1 MKYISGLAIIAIIMA
16 AATSCRST
24 KTIQTAISKKDTA
37 VVVPVVDSRADSM
50 RYIRNIWDTI
60 RKNDIKFNT
69 FNAKIKVHFE
79 GSDGKNY
86 DFTAYVKMKKDSLL
100 WVSIR
105 IALIDFEAFRV
116 KITPDSL
123 IILDKT
129 KKTYQLR
136 SVQSL
141 QEVIQIPLTFA
152 DLQNLLIG
160 NPIFLDSSIN
170 SYKKDDRYISL
181 ISIGT
186 VFKHLLTVSK
196 DDYTIQH
203 SKLDDV
209 DPVRARTAD
218 ITYGDYQNKNGVQ
231 FSAYRKITV
240 SEKQKLDVTMEYKQF
255 DFNVD
260 LNTPFSI
267 PKNYKRN

>member
-1 MKYISGLAIIAIIMA
+1 MKHISGLVIITFIMA

-37 VVVPVVDSRADSM
+37 VVVPVVDHRADSM
-50 RYIRNIWDTI
+50 QYISKIWDTI
-60 RKNDIKFNT
+60 RQNTIKFNT
-69 FNAKIKVHFE
+69 FSAKIKVHCE
-79 GSDGKNY
+79 RSDGKNY

-100 WVSIR
+100 WISIR
-105 IALIDFEAFRV
+105 ALDVIEVFRV

-123 IILDKT
+123 IIIDKN

-141 QEVIQIPLTFA
+141 QEGIQIPLTFT
-152 DLQNLLIG
+152 DLQNLLVG
-160 NPIFLDSSIN
+160 NPIFLDSNIN
-170 SYKKDDRYISL
+170 SFKRDDRYISL
-181 ISIGT
+181 ISMGA

-218 ITYGDYQNKNGVQ
+218 ITYGDYQNKNGIP
-231 FSAYRKITV
+231 FSTYRKITV
-240 SEKQKLDVTMEYKQF
+240 SEKQKLDLSMEYKQ
-255 DFNVD
+255 
-260 LNTPFSI
+260 
-267 PKNYKRN
+267 

>member
-1 MKYISGLAIIAIIMA
+1 MKYSTGLVIIALIMA

-24 KTIQTAISKKDTA
+24 KTIQTAIAKKDTA
-37 VVVPVVDSRADSM
+37 IVVPVVDRRADSM
-50 RYIRNIWDTI
+50 LYIKNVWDTI
-60 RKNDIKFNT
+60 RKNTIDYKT
-69 FNAKIKVHFE
+69 FSAKIKVHFE
-79 GSDGKNY
+79 QSDGKNY

-100 WVSIR
+100 WLSIR
-105 IALIDFEAFRV
+105 ALDVIEVFRA

-123 IILDKT
+123 IIIDKN

-141 QEVIQIPLTFA
+141 QEVIQIPLTFN
-152 DLQNLLIG
+152 DLQNLLVG
-160 NPIFLDSSIN
+160 NPIFLDSNIN
-170 SYKKDDRYISL
+170 SYKKDDKYISL
-181 ISIGT
+181 MSLGT
-186 VFKHLLTVSK
+186 VFKHLLTVNK
-196 DDYTIQH
+196 DDYTLQH

-218 ITYGDYQNKNGVQ
+218 ITYGDYQNKNGVW

-240 SEKQKLDVTMEYKQF
+240 SEKQKLDLTMEYKQF
-255 DFNVD
+255 DFNSD
-260 LNTPFSI
+260 LNILFSI

>member
-1 MKYISGLAIIAIIMA
+1 MKYISGLVILIILMA
-16 AATSCRST
+16 ATTSCRST
-24 KTIQTAISKKDTA
+24 KTIQTAIAKKDTA

-50 RYIRNIWDTI
+50 QYIRKIWDTI
-60 RKNDIKFNT
+60 RQNDIKFNT
-69 FNAKIKVHFE
+69 FSAKIKVHFE
-79 GSDGKNY
+79 RSDGKNY

-100 WVSIR
+100 WISIR
-105 IALIDFEAFRV
+105 ALDVIEVFRA

-123 IILDKT
+123 IMLDRN

-141 QEVIQIPLTFA
+141 QEVIQIPLTFT
-152 DLQNLLIG
+152 DLQNLLVG
-160 NPIFLDSSIN
+160 NPIFLDSNIN

-181 ISIGT
+181 ISMGT
-186 VFKHLLTVSK
+186 IFKHLLTVSK
-196 DDYTIQH
+196 DDYTLQH

-209 DPVRARTAD
+209 DPIRARTAD

-260 LNTPFSI
+260 LNTTFNI

>member
-1 MKYISGLAIIAIIMA
+1 MKYISGLVIIAIIMA

-37 VVVPVVDSRADSM
+37 VIVPVVDHRVDSIQ
-50 RYIRNIWDTI
+50 YIRKIWDTI
-60 RKNDIKFNT
+60 HQNNIKFNT
-69 FNAKIKVHFE
+69 FSAKIKVHFE
-79 GSDGKNY
+79 RSDGKNY

-100 WVSIR
+100 WVSVR
-105 IALIDFEAFRV
+105 ALDVLEVFRV

-123 IILDKT
+123 IILDKN
-129 KKTYQLR
+129 KKTVQLR

-141 QEVIQIPLTFA
+141 QEVIQIPLTFT
-152 DLQNLLIG
+152 DLQNLLVG
-160 NPIFLDSSIN
+160 NPIFLDSNIN

-181 ISIGT
+181 ISMGI

-209 DPVRARTAD
+209 DPIRSRTAD

>member
-1 MKYISGLAIIAIIMA
+1 MKYISGLVIITLIMA

-37 VVVPVVDSRADSM
+37 VTVPVVDHRADSM
-50 RYIRNIWDTI
+50 LYIRKIWDTI
-60 RKNDIKFNT
+60 HQNNIKFNT

-79 GSDGKNY
+79 RSDGKNY
-86 DFTAYVKMKKDSLL
+86 DFTAYVKNIKDSVL
-100 WVSIR
+100 WISVR
-105 IALIDFEAFRV
+105 AVLDFEVFRV

-129 KKTYQLR
+129 KKTAQLR

-141 QEVIQIPLTFA
+141 QEVIQIPLTFN
-152 DLQNLLIG
+152 DLQNLLVG
-160 NPIFLDSSIN
+160 NPIFLDSNIN

-181 ISIGT
+181 ISMGT
-186 VFKHLLTVSK
+186 IFKHLLTVSK
-196 DDYTIQH
+196 DDYTLQH

-209 DPVRARTAD
+209 DPIRARTAD

-231 FSAYRKITV
+231 FSTYRKITV

-260 LNTPFSI
+260 LNTSFSI

>member
-1 MKYISGLAIIAIIMA
+1 MKYISGLVIIVIIMA

-24 KTIQTAISKKDTA
+24 KTIQTAIAKKDTA
-37 VVVPVVDSRADSM
+37 VVVPVVDHRDDSM
-50 RYIRNIWDTI
+50 QYIRKIWDTI
-60 RKNDIKFNT
+60 HQNNIKFNT
-69 FNAKIKVHFE
+69 FNAKVKVHFE
-79 GSDGKNY
+79 RSDGKNY

-100 WVSIR
+100 WISVR
-105 IALIDFEAFRV
+105 ALLDIEVFRM

-129 KKTYQLR
+129 KRTYQLR

-141 QEVIQIPLTFA
+141 QEVIQIPLTFS
-152 DLQNLLIG
+152 DLENLLVG
-160 NPIFLDSSIN
+160 NPIFLDSNIN
-170 SYKKDDRYISL
+170 SYKRDERYISL
-181 ISIGT
+181 ISLGT

-209 DPVRARTAD
+209 DPARSRTAD

-260 LNTPFSI
+260 LNTPFNI

>member
-1 MKYISGLAIIAIIMA
+1 MKYISGLVIIVIIMA

-24 KTIQTAISKKDTA
+24 KTIQTAIAKKDTA
-37 VVVPVVDSRADSM
+37 VVVPLVDHRVDSVQ
-50 RYIRNIWDTI
+50 YIRKIWDTI
-60 RKNDIKFNT
+60 RQNNIKFNT
-69 FNAKIKVHFE
+69 FSAKVKVHFE
-79 GSDGKNY
+79 RSDGKNY

-100 WVSIR
+100 WVSVR
-105 IALIDFEAFRV
+105 ALDVIEVFRV

-123 IILDKT
+123 IIIDKN

-141 QEVIQIPLTFA
+141 QEVIQIPLTFT
-152 DLQNLLIG
+152 DLQNLLVG
-160 NPIFLDSSIN
+160 NPIFLDSNIN
-170 SYKKDDRYISL
+170 SFKRDDRYISL
-181 ISIGT
+181 ISMGA

-209 DPVRARTAD
+209 DPVRSRTAD

-240 SEKQKLDVTMEYKQF
+240 SEKQKLDLTMEYKQF

>member
-1 MKYISGLAIIAIIMA
+1 MKYISGLVIIAIIMA
-16 AATSCRST
+16 AVTSCRST

-37 VVVPVVDSRADSM
+37 VVVPVVDHRADSM
-50 RYIRNIWDTI
+50 QYIRDIWDTI
-60 RKNDIKFNT
+60 RQNDIKFNT
-69 FNAKIKVHFE
+69 FSGKIKVHFE
-79 GSDGKNY
+79 RSDGKNY

-100 WVSIR
+100 WISIK
-105 IALIDFEAFRV
+105 ALLDFEVFRV

-129 KKTYQLR
+129 KRTYQLR

-141 QEVIQIPLTFA
+141 QEVIQIPLTFT
-152 DLQNLLIG
+152 DLENLLVG
-160 NPIFLDSSIN
+160 NPIFLDSNIN

-181 ISIGT
+181 ISLGT

-209 DPVRARTAD
+209 DPVRSRTAD

-260 LNTPFSI
+260 LNTPFNI

>member
-1 MKYISGLAIIAIIMA
+1 MKYISGLVILITLMA
-16 AATSCRST
+16 ATTSCRST
-24 KTIQTAISKKDTA
+24 KTIQTAIAKKDTA
-37 VVVPVVDSRADSM
+37 VVVPVVDHRADSM
-50 RYIRNIWDTI
+50 QYIRKIWDTI
-60 RKNDIKFNT
+60 RQNDIKFNT
-69 FNAKIKVHFE
+69 FSAKIKVHFE
-79 GSDGKNY
+79 RSDGKNY
-86 DFTAYVKMKKDSLL
+86 DFTAYVKMQKDSLL
-100 WVSIR
+100 WISIK
-105 IALIDFEAFRV
+105 ALLDFEVFRV

-129 KKTYQLR
+129 KRTAQTR

-141 QEVIQIPLTFA
+141 QEVIQIPLTFS
-152 DLQNLLIG
+152 DLQNLLVG
-160 NPIFLDSSIN
+160 NPIFLDSNIN
-170 SYKKDDRYISL
+170 SYKRDDRYISL
-181 ISIGT
+181 ISMGT
-186 VFKHLLTVSK
+186 IFKHLLTVSK
-196 DDYTIQH
+196 DDYTLQH

-209 DPVRARTAD
+209 DPIRARTAD

-260 LNTPFSI
+260 LNTPFNI